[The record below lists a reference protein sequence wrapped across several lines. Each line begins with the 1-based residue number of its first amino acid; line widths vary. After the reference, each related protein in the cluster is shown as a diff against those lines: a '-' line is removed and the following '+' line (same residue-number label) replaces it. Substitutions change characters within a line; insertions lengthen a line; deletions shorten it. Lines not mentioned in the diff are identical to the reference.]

1 MRSYTQIALQTAE
14 KFWRDE
20 NGQTLVEYAL
30 LVNLVTL
37 VLLLTLSIMGRRLQ
51 STFSNVTNALKT

>member
-1 MRSYTQIALQTAE
+1 MRSLTQIALQTAE

-20 NGQTLVEYAL
+20 DGQTLVEYAL
-30 LVNLVTL
+30 IVNFLTL
-37 VLLLTLSIMGRRLQ
+37 VILLSLSIMGKRLS